1 MARNSGNNQKPSII
15 YWIIDSKGRWYVG
28 KWNDSSFDFMKRY
41 HLDNAYPWINFLLL
55 IKYKLLLL
63 PLNHLDLKKSLVH
76 QIKYI

>member
-41 HLDNAYPWINFLLL
+41 HLDNAYPWINFTEAQ
-55 IKYKLLLL
+55 YKWEKEW
-63 PLNHLDLKKSLVH
+63 NKSLKLNGFKNDTF
-76 QIKYI
+76 I